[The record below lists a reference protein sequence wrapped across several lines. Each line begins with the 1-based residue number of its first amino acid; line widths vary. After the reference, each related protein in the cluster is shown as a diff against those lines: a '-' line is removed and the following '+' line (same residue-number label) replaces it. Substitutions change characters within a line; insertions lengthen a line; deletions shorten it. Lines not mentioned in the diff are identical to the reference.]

1 MLWYNNTHLK
11 LRRHSC
17 SIMYSKCKEEEAGT
31 TPMSKEPE
39 KKKLLSSDKDY
50 ASIFGVGGGLDW
62 TGEQGHP
69 GPTETVSGAAPKFG
83 RNY

>member
-1 MLWYNNTHLK
+1 
-11 LRRHSC
+11 
-17 SIMYSKCKEEEAGT
+17 MYSKCKEEEAGT
-31 TPMSKEPE
+31 TPMSKEPK